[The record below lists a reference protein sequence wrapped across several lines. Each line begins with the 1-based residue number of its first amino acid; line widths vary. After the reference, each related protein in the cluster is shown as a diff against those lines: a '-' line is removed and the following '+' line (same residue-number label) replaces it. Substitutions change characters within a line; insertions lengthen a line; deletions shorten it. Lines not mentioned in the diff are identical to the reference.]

1 MSNFLAIATV
11 TETLRYVLEAFVQAD
26 VQGAQ
31 ATAVRPSGANNTGTG
46 NGLPARG
53 VNVALYQIMPN
64 AAARNRDLP
73 SRRSDATL
81 LQRPRAA
88 VDLHYLIS
96 VYGDD
101 SLQEP
106 HRIMGSVVRT
116 LHTYPHLSPEFITE
130 AIQGQGAKNL
140 AGSDLA
146 SSPDPVRFVPLA
158 LTLDELSRVWSVYF
172 QTSYALSIC
181 YQASVVYLEDT
192 SSPSAPLPVRTPNI
206 VTTPI
211 TTPSIDALSPQPAT
225 AGAVLTITGPNV
237 GVAGPQ
243 VLIGDAAPIAATVV
257 TATEIT
263 VTLPAS
269 TPAGV
274 TPLSVA
280 QLVNFGTTASPVWR
294 PGVTSAPAPLA
305 LAPTIKTI
313 SPASVA
319 RGGTLTVTF
328 DAPVASTQTVALV
341 VGSTAIATPQPFPSD
356 PTTTLSFTV
365 PSDFAAGAGVVRL
378 RVDGVDSPLTY
389 DPTVNQYTLP
399 TVTIT

>member
-11 TETLRYVLEAFVQAD
+11 TETLRYVLEAFVKVD
-26 VQGAQ
+26 VQGAL

-46 NGLPARG
+46 AGLPALG

-73 SRRSDATL
+73 SRRSDASL
-81 LQRPRAA
+81 IQRPRAA

-101 SLQEP
+101 SRQEP
-106 HRIMGSVVRT
+106 HRVMGSVVRT
-116 LHTYPHLSPEFITE
+116 LHTYPYLSPEFIGD
-130 AIQGQGAKNL
+130 AIQGAKNL
-140 AGSDLA
+140 NGSDLA

-211 TTPSIDALSPQPAT
+211 ATPSIDALSPQPAT
-225 AGAVLTITGPNV
+225 AGALLTITGPNV

-243 VLIGDAAPIAATVV
+243 VVIGDAAPIAATVV
-257 TATEIT
+257 SATAIT
-263 VTLPAS
+263 VTLPAT

-274 TPLSVA
+274 TPISVV
-280 QLVNFGTTASPVWR
+280 QLVNYGTTASPVWR
-294 PGVTSAPAPLA
+294 PGVASAPAVLA
-305 LAPTIKTI
+305 LAPTIQTI
-313 SPASVA
+313 APASVA
-319 RGGTLTVTF
+319 RGGTVTVTF
-328 DAPVASTQTVALV
+328 DAPVASTQNVALV
-341 VGSTAIATPQPFPSD
+341 VGAIAVSPPQPFPSD

-365 PSDFAAGAGVVRL
+365 PGDFTTGAGVVRL

-389 DPTVNQYTLP
+389 DPNVKQFTLP